1 MGAKG
6 IDGEHPVINRRAAI
20 KTVENQNHADEK
32 RAPGFS
38 LDRNRSGRECDG
50 IGENHLRQIRAL
62 GVRDVEHMLVERLAS
77 DDQLCDRPVCFRN
90 LAHQPD
96 IIRDEF
102 DRVEADLEFVLVN
115 RIHASHHVDRKDRT
129 SGIPFDDPFGDRLR
143 DWLGVDRA
151 AFYDRSKFAVLPM
164 AFCFPGYRKGS
175 DLPPPPICAKTWRAR
190 AQAAMP
196 QVKLTLLVGGYAQ
209 KWHLNDKGPVTG
221 IVQNWRTHIPDHL
234 PLPHPSWRNTGWL
247 KKHPWFE
254 AEVLPWLRNRVQE
267 VLTND

>member
-1 MGAKG
+1 MLQDVTILTFMDQIAKLN
-6 IDGEHPVINRRAAI
+6 GEISGCLLCAERFLATETGHAPRPVAWLSGTAPIVIAG
-20 KTVENQNHADEK
+20 Q
-32 RAPGFS
+32 APG
-38 LDRNRSGRECDG
+38 
-50 IGENHLRQIRAL
+50 A
-62 GVRDVEHMLVERLAS
+62 
-77 DDQLCDRPVCFRN
+77 
-90 LAHQPD
+90 
-96 IIRDEF
+96 
-102 DRVEADLEFVLVN
+102 RV
-115 RIHASHHVDRKDRT
+115 HT
-129 SGIPFDDPFGDRLR
+129 SGIPFDDPSGDRLR